1 MEKPAHIP
9 RKAMRILQYLGH
21 AIVSLFFVALS
32 YKEASCHSCAKGES
46 PCLEAAAVFA
56 ALYMCVAFL
65 MLALATMR
73 AFVYHG
79 PWGWDGAS
87 ATPLLWGCLYVVI
100 FMPWAGTA
108 SLGIMNAI
116 SVVFGKQR
124 ADPLETA
131 FFVLRVSQGVAL
143 LWTALLAVIYCS
155 AK

>member
-1 MEKPAHIP
+1 MEKPG
-9 RKAMRILQYLGH
+9 KGVRILQYLSH
-21 AIVSLFFVALS
+21 AIVSLCFVALS

-46 PCLEAAAVFA
+46 PCLEAAVVFA
-56 ALYMCVAFL
+56 GLYMCVAFL
-65 MLALATMR
+65 MLAFATMR

-79 PWGWDGAS
+79 PWECDGTC

-108 SLGIMNAI
+108 SLGALDAL
-116 SVVFGKQR
+116 SVAFGKQR

-131 FFVLRVSQGVAL
+131 FFVLHMSQGVAL
-143 LWTALLAVIYCS
+143 LWAALLAVIYCS